1 MGAKQGFALRLC
13 KTIFA
18 TSLAVIASINKKP
31 YFRTMREVLVKV
43 PDEQYRFLMK
53 LLQNLSFVEAKP
65 VKLPKPRRLTPAQQ
79 EWVDDM
85 REALQQVEQH
95 QRGEIK
101 LRSLDELI
109 NEL

>member
-1 MGAKQGFALRLC
+1 
-13 KTIFA
+13 
-18 TSLAVIASINKKP
+18 
-31 YFRTMREVLVKV
+31 MREVLVKV

-65 VKLPKPRRLTPAQQ
+65 VKLPKPKKLTPEQQ

-101 LRSLDELI
+101 LKSAWELLDEL
-109 NEL
+109 